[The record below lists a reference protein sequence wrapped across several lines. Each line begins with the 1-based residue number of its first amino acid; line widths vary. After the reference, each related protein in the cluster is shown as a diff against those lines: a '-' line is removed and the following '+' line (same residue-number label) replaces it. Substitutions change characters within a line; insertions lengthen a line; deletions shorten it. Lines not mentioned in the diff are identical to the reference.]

1 MYITD
6 MTGFNLKNS
15 FSTLIH
21 ELNQPIFVDQ
31 DHSTHTEFTSPETGR
46 DDTFDVLKGIAIIC
60 VILGHSE
67 IETLYP
73 FIHSFHI
80 PLFFFISGFF
90 LKLRPLHEEISL
102 SFKRL
107 IVPYIFTAFCICFIA
122 FCKDLSNYT
131 WSDGSHTQLTILKY
145 LLGFKG
151 QTEPDWLVGTIS
163 VLWFVLAMFWARII
177 AVLLIGKIKSIP
189 ILAFIFLF
197 LGILGIYLEPN
208 VFVPYCIPQGLSAAG
223 CVYVGYLVKKFNIL
237 TTISKSIVFPFFLIL
252 WLYSWD
258 NYGVAMVDCIF
269 RTGYVFGVFG
279 ALGAFF
285 ILHSSVK
292 KLYDK
297 DVLFWKILVFCGR
310 YSLVIYCVHAIDKD
324 VINWKAFALLH
335 HIPLHLFALFQIPSR
350 LALVFLFTLLIL
362 KTKPLREGIFQIKT
376 TNRAC

>member
-1 MYITD
+1 
-6 MTGFNLKNS
+6 MTGFNLKSS
-15 FSTLIH
+15 FFRLIQ
-21 ELNQPIFVDQ
+21 ELNQPIFVDKNQ
-31 DHSTHTEFTSPETGR
+31 SNDEGVFPKEKTR
-46 DDTFDVLKGIAIIC
+46 DDTFDILKGVAIIC

-67 IETLYP
+67 IGVLYP

-90 LKLRPLHEEISL
+90 LKLRPIREEISL

-151 QTEPDWLVGTIS
+151 KTEPDWLVGTIS
-163 VLWFVLAMFWARII
+163 VLWFVLAMFWARVI

-189 ILAFIFLF
+189 SLSFIFLF
-197 LGILGIYLEPN
+197 FGILGIYLEPN

-223 CVYVGYLVKKFNIL
+223 CIYIGYLVKKFNIL
-237 TTISKSIVFPFFLIL
+237 TTINKSIAFPFFLIL

-258 NYGVAMVDCIF
+258 NHGVAMVDCIF

-279 ALGAFF
+279 ALGGFF
-285 ILHSSVK
+285 ALYSAVK
-292 KLYDK
+292 KLHDK
-297 DVLFWKILVFCGR
+297 KSLFWRVLQFWGR

-335 HIPLHLFALFQIPSR
+335 HIPLHLFGLFQIPSR

-362 KTKPLREGIFQIKT
+362 KIKPLREGIFQIKT
-376 TNRAC
+376 TNRAS